1 MPSSRASRSPRA
13 ASRVRS
19 PRRQRRL
26 WRERTD
32 TWQRVDHCHTPAWV
46 AVDVPLCSTRR
57 SGARASAPSAAFGEA
72 IEHGDDVDRDPRSVA
87 LLTFGLQ
94 QHAGVFELADRVE
107 GRLFGDVKAFLDD
120 GRVDRRLPELWN
132 LPSLRSGCRWHAQPV
147 YGQASDEAPA
157 RASIRSRSTSRL
169 CRWCHAHRV
178 DRSVQRHLRKSP
190 AVGGSDPASVA
201 PPPNIITGGRGCA
214 QIG

>member
-1 MPSSRASRSPRA
+1 MGTDGSIRVIDHGLGSTRSSSHLRREPRE
-13 ASRVRS
+13 VLE
-19 PRRQRRL
+19 PRHGCALRRG
-26 WRERTD
+26 D
-32 TWQRVDHCHTPAWV
+32 VDSGGSEPTSGNALTIATPPAWV

-120 GRVDRRLPELWN
+120 GRVDRRLPG
-132 LPSLRSGCRWHAQPV
+132 R
-147 YGQASDEAPA
+147 EA
-157 RASIRSRSTSRL
+157 R
-169 CRWCHAHRV
+169 
-178 DRSVQRHLRKSP
+178 
-190 AVGGSDPASVA
+190 
-201 PPPNIITGGRGCA
+201 
-214 QIG
+214 